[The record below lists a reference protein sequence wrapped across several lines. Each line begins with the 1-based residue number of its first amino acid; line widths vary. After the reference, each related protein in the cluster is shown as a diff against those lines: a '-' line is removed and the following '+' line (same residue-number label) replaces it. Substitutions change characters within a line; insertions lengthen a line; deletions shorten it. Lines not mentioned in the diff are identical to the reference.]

1 MKRFIYFS
9 GARRSIVGHGM
20 VTPASAIGFAAAA
33 PAAIPPAQH
42 SVYLRGSVR
51 DTGDSSS
58 VASMSSSLSMLAA
71 MATSGGPHGDC
82 KAPPS
87 SGAEGRLRL
96 RWTLRPFSVSSARLA
111 AGPAVNS
118 MG

>member
-58 VASMSSSLSMLAA
+58 VASMSSSLSMPAA
-71 MATSGGPHGDC
+71 MATSGGGRMGIARRPRQAALKVD
-82 KAPPS
+82 
-87 SGAEGRLRL
+87 SGCGGR
-96 RWTLRPFSVSSARLA
+96 FARFRFHLL
-111 AGPAVNS
+111 G
-118 MG
+118 